1 MPAAAESARAPRA
14 RIPRVGTALDV
25 AEYFAAQRTATVELP
40 EPEPLLRNLTI
51 GVMEVLAGVREV
63 DQLARWLGEDAFRA
77 LVTRAN
83 LSARARS
90 ARGVPAAR
98 PTHRILTIRYCSPAD
113 GIVEAVVIVAGPART
128 RAVALRL
135 EGWDGRWRATSL
147 ALL

>member
-1 MPAAAESARAPRA
+1 MSTHPRPRPGFRTARA
-14 RIPRVGTALDV
+14 LDI
-25 AEYFAAQRTATVELP
+25 AEYFAPQRTASVALP
-40 EPEPLLRNLTI
+40 DPEPLVRNLTI
-51 GVMEVLAGVREV
+51 GVMEVLAGVRDV
-63 DQLARWLGEDAFRA
+63 DQLARWLGEEAFRA

-90 ARGVPAAR
+90 ARGVPASR
-98 PTHRILTIRYCSPAD
+98 PSFQLLSLRVTTPAD
-113 GIVEAVVIVAGPART
+113 GVVEAVVVVAGPART